1 MVHRTF
7 GMQLSLVEDGPYCL
21 LPGLLAI
28 VLIST
33 VVFTVVNN
41 ELSALVVP

>member
-7 GMQLSLVEDGPYCL
+7 GMLSLVEEGIYCL
-21 LPGLLAI
+21 LLGLSAI
-28 VLIST
+28 VLVST
-33 VVFTVVNN
+33 IVFTVVNN